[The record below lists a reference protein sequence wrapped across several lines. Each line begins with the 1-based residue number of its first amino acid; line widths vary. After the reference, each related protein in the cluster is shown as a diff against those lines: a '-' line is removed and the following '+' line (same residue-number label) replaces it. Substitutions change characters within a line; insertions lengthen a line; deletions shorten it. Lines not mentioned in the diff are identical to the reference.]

1 MVIYDS
7 GDSDLLIQS
16 LSENLGSATAV
27 LDSINQG
34 TQHLNS
40 VIDSGALSGAAY
52 RAGQSL
58 FQTYISP
65 MIQKLASAITDIKGD
80 LASYKTAEQEVRYLS
95 SHLDEEK
102 LNEKLANTNRLIQ
115 LVEQKI
121 AADRQVIQKF
131 MSSGFEGVANGLA
144 ELPGLDRQLDNLK
157 QLKHDYEKKLLAL
170 QTFSS
175 STNSLFTDSLQ
186 AFKYVLKGV
195 DLINQSTSSSD
206 GTISFPAGADMSW
219 FTKLQAEKFSSILST
234 ESELI
239 KKYKKEP
246 AAIEAIKNLS
256 SSMSISIKEA
266 EKLYLQFQKIGKN
279 KNELDKIKKKV
290 KLTNAYLGNAPKGKG
305 SDKLKDFTAKKI
317 TGNYGSIEILK
328 LQNTNSIVN
337 GKHSI
342 VSNTKFSK
350 GTSTSGENIH
360 VGTNWGGSSSLVSL
374 NLNEFRMP
382 VLPATINTKADFS
395 KSDFSFYKG
404 ANGSGEINVGGSATL
419 TAVEGSGAI
428 NLKIPFIGKKVT
440 IGGSVSISAGAS
452 GHLSSSKKDGFSV
465 GFKLGLGPG
474 AGVNFKVK

>member
-16 LSENLGSATAV
+16 LSENLKSATAIF
-27 LDSINQG
+27 DKINQG

-52 RAGQSL
+52 RAGQIL

-80 LASYKTAEQEVRYLS
+80 LDSYKSAEQEVRYLS
-95 SHLDEEK
+95 SHLDEAK
-102 LNEKLANTNRLIQ
+102 LNAKLANTNRLIQ

-121 AADRQVIQKF
+121 AEDRRLIQKF

-144 ELPGLDRQLDNLK
+144 ALPGLDRQLDNLK
-157 QLKHDYEKKLLAL
+157 QLKHDYEKKLQAL

-175 STNSLFTDSLQ
+175 TTSSLFTDSLQ
-186 AFKYVLKGV
+186 AFKYALQGV
-195 DLINQSTSSSD
+195 DIINQSTSSSD

-219 FTKLQAEKFSSILST
+219 FTKLQGEKFSSILST

-279 KNELDKIKKKV
+279 KNELDKIRKKV
-290 KLTNAYLGNAPKGKG
+290 KLTNAYLGNAPKVKG
-305 SDKLKDFTAKKI
+305 SDKLKEFTAKKI
-317 TGNYGSIEILK
+317 TGNYGSIEVLK
-328 LQNTNSIVN
+328 LTSEE
-337 GKHSI
+337 SI
-342 VSNTKFSK
+342 VSGKQDILSNTKTKF
-350 GTSTSGENIH
+350 GTSEPLSKVRIGNI
-360 VGTNWGGSSSLVSL
+360 WGGSSTLASWSPSKDLPILSYLSSL
-374 NLNEFRMP
+374 NFGKQNIGYYRDIKP
-382 VLPATINTKADFS
+382 GNVNVGFS
-395 KSDFSFYKG
+395 IQEIAAEANSKKFSFKIPFLG
-404 ANGSGEINVGGSATL
+404 NNVTVGGSA
-419 TAVEGSGAI
+419 S
-428 NLKIPFIGKKVT
+428 F
-440 IGGSVSISAGAS
+440 SIGAS
-452 GHLSSSKKDGFSV
+452 GHFTSSQKEGLSTGFN
-465 GFKLGLGPG
+465 LGLGPG
-474 AGVNFKVK
+474 AGFSLKIK